1 MLTPRREWWIA
12 LAAAWLLVLARAFV
26 YVGYEQ
32 AFFDS
37 DQAVV
42 GLMAKHL
49 ADGRAFPLFYYGQ
62 PYVLAVEAWA
72 MAPWFVVFPASV
84 ALLHWSL
91 VVTNLAIVTLLM
103 LGLCRWGQLRP
114 FHALAASTFFAFAP
128 PLTAAALVEAN
139 GANIEVF
146 LFVLTLW
153 FLRARPLWFGVVL
166 GIGVLSREFT
176 GYAVVAWLVIQA
188 ADRTLFRKATVRAW
202 LLTAVTFFAV
212 WNAVDAIKPL
222 ADLRGPGTRGELLHG
237 RFESQVTNLS
247 DRIDITPAA
256 LPARARAMLV
266 DHLPRLFDAKEVDSA
281 VARQGRDWMRWVL
294 AALAILMLARIA
306 TRRWP
311 PFGAYIFL
319 IGVIAAAAYAAT
331 RPAEGAVLRYYLLA
345 LFIPVGLVAIFLATE
360 PIAWLRRM
368 AIAGVC
374 FWAFWS
380 GVDHVRQ
387 LTRFTG
393 GEVPNQLR
401 VLADALV
408 AKNIHVAEAPYLRA
422 YKLTFLTRELVKVAA
437 TDADR
442 IEEYQ
447 RLAAAAGDRLISIR
461 ESPCPNGERVADWYL
476 CGPTR

>member
-12 LAAAWLLVLARAFV
+12 LTVAWLLVLARSLV
-26 YVGYEQ
+26 YVWYEQ

-37 DQAVV
+37 DQAVI

-91 VVTNLAIVTLLM
+91 VVTNLAIVTLLIV
-103 LGLCRWGQLRP
+103 GLVRWGQLRP
-114 FHALAASTFFAFAP
+114 LYALAAAAFFAFAP

-146 LFVLTLW
+146 LFALLLW
-153 FLRARPLWFGVVL
+153 FLRARPLWFGAML
-166 GIGVLSREFT
+166 GVGVLSREFT
-176 GYAVVAWLVIQA
+176 LYAAAALVVIQA
-188 ADRTLFRKATVRAW
+188 VDRTLFKQQTMRAW
-202 LLTAVTFFAV
+202 LLSAVTFFAV
-212 WNAVDAIKPL
+212 WNGIDAIKPL

-237 RFESQVTNLS
+237 RFESQITNLS
-247 DRIDITPAA
+247 DRIDITPSA
-256 LPARARAMLV
+256 LPSRAAAMV
-266 DHLPRLFDAKEVDSA
+266 ADHLPRLFDAKSVESA
-281 VARQGRDWMRWVL
+281 VASQGRDWMRWVL
-294 AALAILMLARIA
+294 GVLAILMAVRVA

-311 PFGAYIFL
+311 PFGAYLLL
-319 IGVIAAAAYAAT
+319 IGLIAAAAYAAA
-331 RPAEGAVLRYYLLA
+331 RPAEGPVLRYYLLA
-345 LFIPVGLVAIFLATE
+345 LFVPVGLVAIFLAVE
-360 PIAWLRRM
+360 PRSWLRRL
-368 AIAGVC
+368 AVAGVC

-380 GVDHVRQ
+380 GVDHARQ
-387 LTRFTG
+387 IARFANG
-393 GEVPNQLR
+393 QVPNQLR

-408 AKNIHVAEAPYLRA
+408 AKNIRVAEAPYLRA
-422 YKLTFLTRELVKVAA
+422 YKLTFMTREQVKVAA

-447 RLAAAAGDRLISIR
+447 RLAAAAGDQLIAIR
-461 ESPCPNGERVADWYL
+461 ETPCPSGEKIADWYL
-476 CGPTR
+476 CR

>member
-12 LAAAWLLVLARAFV
+12 LTVAWLLVLARSFV
-26 YVGYEQ
+26 YVFYEQ

-62 PYVLAVEAWA
+62 PYVLAVEAWM

-84 ALLHWSL
+84 ALLHCSL
-91 VVTNLAIVTLLM
+91 VVTNLAIVTLIIVA
-103 LGLCRWGQLRP
+103 LCRWGQLRP
-114 FHALAASTFFAFAP
+114 LYALVAASFFAFAP

-146 LFVLTLW
+146 LFVLLLW
-153 FLRARPLWFGVVL
+153 FLRGRPLWFGAVL
-166 GIGVLSREFT
+166 AIGVLSREFT
-176 GYAVVAWLVIQA
+176 IYAVAALVLIQA
-188 ADRTLFRKATVRAW
+188 IDRTLFKKQTLRFW
-202 LLTAVTFFAV
+202 LLAAVMFFAV
-212 WNAVDAIKPL
+212 WNGIDAIKPF
-222 ADLRGPGTRGELLHG
+222 ADLRGPGTHGQLLHG
-237 RFESQVTNLS
+237 RFESQITNLS
-247 DRIDITPAA
+247 DRIDVTPSA
-256 LPARARAMLV
+256 LPSRAIAMLA
-266 DHLPRLFDAKEVDSA
+266 DHLPRLVGAKGVDSA

-294 AALAILMLARIA
+294 GLMATLMAIRIA

-311 PFGAYIFL
+311 PLGAYL
-319 IGVIAAAAYAAT
+319 LLVGLIAAAAYAAT
-331 RPAEGAVLRYYLLA
+331 RPADGAVLRYYLLA
-345 LFIPVGLVAIFLATE
+345 LFIPVGLVAIFLAVE
-360 PIAWLRRM
+360 PRASLRRL

-374 FWAFWS
+374 FWMFWS

-387 LTRFTG
+387 VKRFAN

-408 AKNIHVAEAPYLRA
+408 AKNIRVAEAPYLRA
-422 YKLTFLTRELVKVAA
+422 YKLTFMTREQVKVAA

-447 RLAAAAGDRLISIR
+447 RLATDAGDRLISIR
-461 ESPCPNGERVADWYL
+461 ESPCPGGERIADWYL
-476 CGPTR
+476 CR